1 LKDRILQTL
10 IDLRAYALKRDYV
23 ITVFFHEEDS
33 YLMRCANSAI
43 SLNTNE
49 HLIRL
54 EITAFDGIKRA
65 GFELITDL
73 GKTAEM
79 QRGIDTAV
87 EMARHAQPLRYQPTV
102 PLYTASFADES
113 GYDAAL
119 AQFDG
124 EQRLHYFNQ
133 AAAGLE
139 SAERRLSGIFSSGTH
154 TIAQINTRSEHTQY
168 FKTSDAQATI
178 VLSNAERK
186 WEVIAEQS
194 AHQAADLDPTALQ
207 RDLAFMVGHY
217 ENDAARQI
225 PLGRYTIVFG
235 AAATAVLLQ
244 VMSWIGFNGGL
255 MKRGYSFLKEED
267 VGRRVFSEKFTLVD
281 DPEQPATFPYKRD
294 FTGIP
299 RSTCPLFE
307 NGIFRGFIW
316 PQDEADEFGAAP
328 TGHTV
333 GHTSLVLQGG
343 DQPVSSLEE
352 LVARPRE
359 KDLLYLPF
367 LHYMN
372 VVNPSQGVIT
382 ASSRFGALLLCKDG
396 SVVVPYNV
404 RLTQSLPDIF
414 GGKLAWLANAVTPY
428 NVSNSYG
435 ARNPTA
441 LMVPKFL
448 CVEDLEIS
456 HANASF

>member
-1 LKDRILQTL
+1 LKERILQTL
-10 IDLRAYALKRDYV
+10 KELRAYALEKDY
-23 ITVFFHEEDS
+23 TVTLFFHEEDS
-33 YLMRCANSAI
+33 FLMRCANSAI

-54 EITAFDGIKRA
+54 EIAAFDGKKRA
-65 GFELITDL
+65 GYELITDL

-79 QRGIDTAV
+79 RRGIDTAV
-87 EMARHAQPLRYQPTV
+87 EMARHAQPLSYQPTI
-102 PLYTASFADES
+102 PLFAESFADES
-113 GYDAAL
+113 GYDPAL
-119 AQFDG
+119 DQFG
-124 EQRLHYFNQ
+124 SEQRLHYFNQ

-139 SAERRLSGIFSSGTH
+139 STERRLSGIFSSGTN

-178 VLSNAERK
+178 VLAHAERK

-194 AHQAADLDPTALQ
+194 AHQAADLDPIARQ
-207 RDLAFMVGHY
+207 RDLAFLIGRY

-235 AAATAVLLQ
+235 AAATAALLK
-244 VMSWIGFNGGL
+244 VMNWIGFNGGP
-255 MKRGYSFLKEED
+255 MKRGYSFLKD
-267 VGRRVFSEKFTLVD
+267 KDIGRKVFSEQFTLAD
-281 DPEQPATFPYKRD
+281 DPEQPATFPYRRD
-294 FTGIP
+294 FSGIP
-299 RSTCPLFE
+299 RTTYPLFE
-307 NGIFRGFIW
+307 KGIFRGFIW
-316 PQDEADEFGAAP
+316 PQDEADEFGATA

-333 GHTSLVLQGG
+333 GHTSLVLRGG

-352 LVARPRE
+352 LVDRPRKE
-359 KDLLYLPF
+359 DLLYIPF

-372 VVNPSQGVIT
+372 IVNPSQGVIT
-382 ASSRFGALLLCKDG
+382 ASSRFGALLLRKDG

-404 RLTQSLPDIF
+404 RLTQSLLDIF
-414 GGKLAWLANAVTPY
+414 GDRLAWLSSTTIPY
-428 NVSNSYG
+428 NASNSYG

-441 LMVPKFL
+441 LIVPNFL